1 MDNSPFSPIQSQSL
15 TATSCQISFTDGL
28 SVLVG
33 SSPLLKSTYS
43 KLTSLSG
50 SYVDCNSMLFLKLA
64 SEMNII
70 ISIPIFVE
78 LTLSWNQQSP
88 HLSWSMNHHSPSL
101 LLVTTPFLL
110 ASTVSTGFYLNI
122 WWTWCRLNLLFRWVD
137 SLLFLWNHQLQ
148 WMWLFHR
155 KKSSKQ
161 ISNPVNS
168 CGFLLL
174 HVVNPR
180 MSRTQISQKKTC
192 VDSGLLQN
200 WRFMALGLEYY
211 LSSRW

>member
-1 MDNSPFSPIQSQSL
+1 MVIAIHTRNTNCTPWTMVKPRRPKVPTSDRLFPRV
-15 TATSCQISFTDGL
+15 TTSCQIPFTDGL

-43 KLTSLSG
+43 KLTSLSV

-64 SEMNII
+64 SEMNIT

-88 HLSWSMNHHSPSL
+88 HLSWSMNHHSPNL

-122 WWTWCRLNLLFRWVD
+122 WWIWCRLNLLFRWVD
-137 SLLFLWNHQLQ
+137 SLLFLWNHQL
-148 WMWLFHR
+148 
-155 KKSSKQ
+155 
-161 ISNPVNS
+161 
-168 CGFLLL
+168 
-174 HVVNPR
+174 
-180 MSRTQISQKKTC
+180 
-192 VDSGLLQN
+192 
-200 WRFMALGLEYY
+200 
-211 LSSRW
+211 